1 MPQPTTPP
9 FEARRRAQD
18 ARRRRN
24 RRTAV
29 SVAIPALITG
39 LALLVLWLGIGR
51 PSSSG
56 DAGGPDVPALGPGT
70 RPPDITIAAAGQV
83 QLRLPVD
90 PARVTAV
97 AFRPADDPGALSLT
111 PSGPLPWED
120 LGGAGARRSGV
131 DVGARAGTLVY
142 APVDG
147 RIIAIVPFVLRGRP
161 LGSQY
166 AVKLSNN
173 LGVVVLVSHVEPAVG
188 QTKRAVGDSVRAGA
202 TVLGQIPDA
211 SSIVRQPISRFSAD
225 EGNHVAI
232 TVVRLADG

>member
-9 FEARRRAQD
+9 FEARRRAQA
-18 ARRRRN
+18 ARRRRS

-29 SVAIPALITG
+29 SVAIPAVITG

-51 PSSSG
+51 PSSPEG
-56 DAGGPDVPALGPGT
+56 GAGPDVPALGPGA
-70 RPPDITIAAAGQV
+70 RPPDIPIASAGQV

-90 PARVTAV
+90 PAKVTAI
-97 AFRPADDPGALSLT
+97 AFRPADDTGALSLT

-120 LGGAGARRSGV
+120 LGGAGDRRAGV

-142 APVDG
+142 SPVDG
-147 RIIAIVPFVLRGRP
+147 RIIAIVPFVLRGRV

-166 AVKLSNN
+166 AIKPSSN
-173 LGVVVLVSHVEPAVG
+173 LGVVVLVSHVEPSVG
-188 QTKRAVGDSVRAGA
+188 QPKRGVGDNVRAGT
-202 TVLGQIPDA
+202 TVLGQVPDA
-211 SSIVRQPISRFSAD
+211 SVLVRQPIARFTAD

-232 TVVRLADG
+232 IVVRLADG